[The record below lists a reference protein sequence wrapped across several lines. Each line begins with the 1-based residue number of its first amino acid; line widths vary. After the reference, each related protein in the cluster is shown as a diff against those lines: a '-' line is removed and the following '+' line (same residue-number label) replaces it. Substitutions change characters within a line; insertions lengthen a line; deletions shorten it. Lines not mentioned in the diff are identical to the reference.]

1 MEARSSS
8 APLLEVR
15 KVSRSFGSIHALRE
29 VDFELRGGEIM
40 ALLGENGAGKST
52 LVKILAGITQLD
64 SGTIAIEGQPVDLHT
79 PARSLAAGIAVVQQE
94 LSLVPTL
101 TVAENV
107 FLGGRHFKG
116 PWLRSRLAAS
126 AKPFLE
132 RVGLAALDPETV
144 VDTLSVAQRQR
155 VEIARLLAR
164 DARIL
169 ILDEPTAA
177 LSDVEIERV
186 KEVVRSLADQGHA
199 VIYVT
204 HRLGEVFEIADR
216 VTVFRNGASQPPAQV
231 SALTMDSLIE
241 RILGRPL
248 EAMFPPKA
256 QAFGEP
262 TLVVEGLETEGLAEP
277 VGVQVRAGE
286 ILGLGGQVGSGAE
299 CLLRAVA
306 GAQPSTGGRVFVAA
320 KELRSHS
327 RHGSIEAGVSYCSD
341 DRKHDGLFAGMTVTQ
356 NFTSVSLDRVTRA
369 GVVSRRSESRL
380 ARELA
385 GFFQVDPRRLSH
397 RAATLSGGN
406 QQKVALGKWL
416 GTQPRVLLVEEPT
429 RGVDVG
435 ARSEIYSHLR
445 RLAEQGL
452 AIAFSSSDLP
462 EVLGLAD
469 TVATFSRGRLVRVAP
484 ASGLTTT
491 DVLRDV
497 THDVKTT
504 RATT

>member
-1 MEARSSS
+1 
-8 APLLEVR
+8 
-15 KVSRSFGSIHALRE
+15 
-29 VDFELRGGEIM
+29 
-40 ALLGENGAGKST
+40 
-52 LVKILAGITQLD
+52 
-64 SGTIAIEGQPVDLHT
+64 
-79 PARSLAAGIAVVQQE
+79 
-94 LSLVPTL
+94 
-101 TVAENV
+101 
-107 FLGGRHFKG
+107 
-116 PWLRSRLAAS
+116 
-126 AKPFLE
+126 
-132 RVGLAALDPETV
+132 
-144 VDTLSVAQRQR
+144 
-155 VEIARLLAR
+155 
-164 DARIL
+164 
-169 ILDEPTAA
+169 
-177 LSDVEIERV
+177 
-186 KEVVRSLADQGHA
+186 VRSLADQGHA

-320 KELRSHS
+320 KELRAHS